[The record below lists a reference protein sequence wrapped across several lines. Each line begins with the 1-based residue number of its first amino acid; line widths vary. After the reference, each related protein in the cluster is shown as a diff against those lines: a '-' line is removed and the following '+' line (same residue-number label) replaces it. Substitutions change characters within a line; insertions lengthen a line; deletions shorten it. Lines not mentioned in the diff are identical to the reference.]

1 MWHASFLWHKRV
13 CHSTGLKSHPP
24 VECIP
29 GYIVKTEPRQKKLI
43 KEVEEEG
50 KQPLPTV
57 EHDLMYLVGKSFK
70 NSDLLSLLEWEDTR
84 RTHKES
90 LGLLWFTHN
99 ILLTKDPGNNIL
111 LKYVN
116 FCQDIE
122 AFMNYHGFMRAFI

>member
-1 MWHASFLWHKRV
+1 
-13 CHSTGLKSHPP
+13 
-24 VECIP
+24 
-29 GYIVKTEPRQKKLI
+29 
-43 KEVEEEG
+43 
-50 KQPLPTV
+50 
-57 EHDLMYLVGKSFK
+57 MYLVGKSFK

-122 AFMNYHGFMRAFI
+122 AFKNYPWGHESFHLTVDYMMRPLGENTSNLFGFPWAFMVKLNVCNLFILY